1 MPLTPSKFATNSLFG
16 TTSVQNGFANI
27 MLDTIPY
34 ALEGNVNFVVKLR
47 KGSISGDVIATSPV
61 ITLQDLSSVISLTA
75 NTASVSEG
83 SIVSFTLTTANAANN
98 ANVFYSVLPVTANVT
113 NSDFYTANTGT
124 VSLINNQATISLY
137 ANTDAGYVNEDG
149 ETFKVQIRTNS
160 VTGDIIYT
168 SANVAIVDLYKLVTI
183 TGVTPNNASINQ
195 GANIIFT
202 VSALNSNGI
211 TLFYSTSGNVNSTNF
226 IGGNTGSFVANA
238 TGGLV
243 VLQSNT
249 SIPLNE
255 IRQFALQVNQTG
267 FAPVPS
273 ANVVIYGPIS
283 YIEATGGTVTTA
295 GGYRTHA
302 FTSSANLDVTSLGAS
317 TTIEYL
323 IVAGGG
329 GGGGGGTSNIPPY
342 SGGGPYGGGGG
353 GGAGGTFIGNV
364 TVGLG
369 GTVIVVGGGGAAT
382 SPKNRAG
389 FNGTDTTIAV
399 FGGSTILA
407 YGGGG
412 GSGVPTPGPIP
423 GAASPGGSGGGTAP
437 DAVAGAGGGTPGQG
451 YPGAGGISCGIAD
464 NLGGGGGGAAES
476 GVSTDGPSNSP
487 GTATRGGDG
496 IGVPWVP
503 GSYGTPGPTPGAR
516 YFGGGGGGGNS
527 PVAMA
532 YDVRGGHGG
541 GGAGGNYYS
550 PPSGAYAIGRN
561 TGGRDG
567 GGYADGN
574 TGGGG
579 GGNGSAGASTGT
591 GQGGPGGS
599 GIVIIRYPY
608 I

>member
-1 MPLTPSKFATNSLFG
+1 
-16 TTSVQNGFANI
+16 

-295 GGYRTHA
+295 DGYRTHA

-382 SPKNRAG
+382 SPRNRAG

>member
-1 MPLTPSKFATNSLFG
+1 MATILPSNFTSNSLSGSF
-16 TTSVQNGFANI
+16 TVENGLANVT
-27 MLDTIPY
+27 LRTVPY
-34 ALEGNVNFVVKLR
+34 ALEGDKSFVIKIR
-47 KGSISGDVIATSPV
+47 RNSILGDVIATSPPIV
-61 ITLQDLSSVISLTA
+61 LRDTSSVVSLTA
-75 NTASVSEG
+75 NVASVQEG
-83 SIVSFTLTTANAANN
+83 DIVRFTLTTANAVDNS
-98 ANVFYSVLPVTANVT
+98 NVYFSVLPQTANVT
-113 NSDFYTANTGT
+113 SGDFIGANTGIT
-124 VSLINNQATISLY
+124 TIANNQAIFSLY

-149 ETFKVQIRTNS
+149 ETFKVQLRTNS
-160 VTGDIIYT
+160 VTGNIVYAT
-168 SANVAIVDLYKLVTI
+168 ANVQIIDRYKLVTI
-183 TGVTPNNASINQ
+183 SNVT
-195 GANIIFT
+195 ANTSSTFHGSNIVFT
-202 VSALNSNGI
+202 VSAFNGNNI

-226 IGGNTGSFVANA
+226 IGGNTGSFVANT
-238 TGGLV
+238 TGGVV

-249 SIPLNE
+249 NVPLNE
-255 IRQFALQVNQTG
+255 VRQFSLQVFQTG
-267 FAPVPS
+267 YAATS
-273 ANVVIYGPIS
+273 SSNVVITGPIS
-283 YIEATGGTVTTA
+283 YIEATGGTVITT
-295 GGYRTHA
+295 GGYRTHV
-302 FTSSANLDVTSLGAS
+302 FTSSANLDVSSLGAS
-317 TTIEYL
+317 NNIEYL

-329 GGGGGGTSNIPPY
+329 GGGGGGTP
-342 SGGGPYGGGGG
+342 GGPAGYGGG
-353 GGAGGTFIGNV
+353 GGAGAGGTFIANA

-382 SPKNRAG
+382 SPKVRAG
-389 FNGTDTTIAV
+389 FNGSNTTIAL

-412 GSGVPTPGPIP
+412 GSGAPTPSPAVP

-437 DAVAGAGGGTPGQG
+437 NAVAGAGSGTPGQG
-451 YPGAGGISCGIAD
+451 YPGTSGIMSGSPVGNA
-464 NLGGGGGGAAES
+464 GGGGGGAAEA
-476 GVSTDGPSNSP
+476 GVSADGPNNMHPSSV
-487 GTATRGGDG
+487 TRGGDG

-527 PVAMA
+527 PVAGG
-532 YDVRGGHGG
+532 YNVRGGYGG
-541 GGAGGNYYS
+541 GGAGGAYYS

-579 GGNGSAGASTGT
+579 GGNAAAGAASGT

>member
-1 MPLTPSKFATNSLFG
+1 
-16 TTSVQNGFANI
+16 

-295 GGYRTHA
+295 DGYRTHA

-382 SPKNRAG
+382 SPRNRAG

-550 PPSGAYAIGRN
+550 PPAGAYAIGRN